1 MTNPNLQALIKLA
14 SAYDMYDHQHY
25 AYRHNKNNPK
35 NKPINVTKIDNSNE
49 QVHDVVIENN
59 DIKGVPQKP
68 INTKAPKWSKQQTHI
83 FKQRPSVNA
92 TGHGPAYGKERNNPF
107 QPF

>member
-1 MTNPNLQALIKLA
+1 MPN
-14 SAYDMYDHQHY
+14 
-25 AYRHNKNNPK
+25 
-35 NKPINVTKIDNSNE
+35 
-49 QVHDVVIENN
+49 
-59 DIKGVPQKP
+59 KP